1 LVFALCTAEFAA
13 VKQAHKVQIKIQ
25 VNFGSKI
32 VGNPIRSKNPKYG
45 VTFNEPRRPLANE
58 EASSFIDFRYRAG
71 LKTPVIRRLKFP
83 RFKCERVE
91 KSEKFCI
98 FSKKCSNFSKILNGT
113 RKFKIRLM
121 IGDI

>member
-1 LVFALCTAEFAA
+1 M
-13 VKQAHKVQIKIQ
+13 KQENQVQINIQ
-25 VNFGSKI
+25 VYFGSKI
-32 VGNPIRSKNPKYG
+32 VGKLIRSKKPKYG
-45 VTFNEPRRPLANE
+45 VTFNEPRKPLANG
-58 EASSFIDFRYRAG
+58 EASSFIDFRYQAG